1 MKSLFAFLSLVFVLS
16 TTAGC
21 GVQSIPQQRNA
32 VDAAK
37 AEIVNQYQRRADL
50 IPNLVSTVKG
60 YASHEKQTLEAVV
73 EARAKA
79 TSTQLNIDDA
89 QSMQKYRQAQGE
101 VTQALSRLLVV
112 SENYPQLKASEQ
124 FRELQVQLE
133 GTENRIAVART
144 RFIGAIQGFNNLVS
158 VFPTNLTNKLFFH
171 HEPISQFGSDKDERE
186 LEKSPNV
193 KF

>member
-1 MKSLFAFLSLVFVLS
+1 MKSFFVRLSLIFVLN
-16 TTAGC
+16 TTVAC

-89 QSMQKYRQAQGE
+89 QSMQKYQQAQGE

-144 RFIGAIQGFNNLVS
+144 RFISSIQEFNNLVT
-158 VFPTNLTNKLFFH
+158 VFPTSLTNKLFFH

-186 LEKSPNV
+186 LEKAPNV